1 MNVFCFNISI
11 RGYPDL
17 SAEYLEGV
25 QLRLY
30 DEGISVRKS
39 VVNIMKEILL
49 TQPSHDRLHYNT
61 YIHTYIHTY
70 MHALTSTYIHTI
82 HKENYPYVLE
92 RVNE

>member
-1 MNVFCFNISI
+1 MNDFCFKISN

-49 TQPSHDRLHYNT
+49 TQPSHDRLHRP
-61 YIHTYIHTY
+61 YIHTYIHTFIFEC
-70 MHALTSTYIHTI
+70 MHTYIHACI
-82 HKENYPYVLE
+82 NKYVYTYHS
-92 RVNE
+92 

>member
-1 MNVFCFNISI
+1 MNDFCFNVSN

-49 TQPSHDRLHYNT
+49 TQPSHDR
-61 YIHTYIHTY
+61 
-70 MHALTSTYIHTI
+70 
-82 HKENYPYVLE
+82 
-92 RVNE
+92 